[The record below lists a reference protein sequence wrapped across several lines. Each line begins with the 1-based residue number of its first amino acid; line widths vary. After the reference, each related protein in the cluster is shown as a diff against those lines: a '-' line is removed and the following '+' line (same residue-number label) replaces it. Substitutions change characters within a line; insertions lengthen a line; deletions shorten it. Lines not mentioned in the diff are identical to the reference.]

1 MEPVTVVASPWM
13 PRWVP
18 LKGWRRL
25 AGKLGLPVKR
35 TPLIFVLSGLRTYV
49 VAPQNVPT
57 ICDQL
62 RRLGVPVKLGK
73 LKLVKDET

>member
-1 MEPVTVVASPWM
+1 METVTVVASPWM
-13 PRWVP
+13 PRWAP

-25 AGKLGLPVKR
+25 ACKLGLPVKR
-35 TPLIFVLSGLRTYV
+35 TPLIFVLPGLRTYV

-62 RRLGVPVKLGK
+62 RRLGIPVTLGK
-73 LKLVKDET
+73 LKLVRDV